1 MKGIL
6 LMAYSLE
13 IFIGKIKSPIICVID
28 GKETEYSDGQ
38 TLLNQKFDRYYL
50 VSAIRH
56 TEKAIVVE
64 LEENKRINDISW
76 IGEEAVSFF

>member
-1 MKGIL
+1 MGSQL
-6 LMAYSLE
+6 TYSLE
-13 IFIGKIKSPIICVID
+13 SYLGKIKSPIICVIG

-38 TLLNQKFDRYYL
+38 ALLSHKFDRYYL

-56 TEKAIVVE
+56 AERAIVVE